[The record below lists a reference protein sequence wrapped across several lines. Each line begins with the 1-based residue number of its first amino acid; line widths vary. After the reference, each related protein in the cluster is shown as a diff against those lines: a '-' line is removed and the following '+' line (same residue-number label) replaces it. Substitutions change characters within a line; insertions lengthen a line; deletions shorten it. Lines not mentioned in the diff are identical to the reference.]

1 LFMIVIQTYKD
12 FSDNIN
18 LSNHYFKTERR

>member
-1 LFMIVIQTYKD
+1 MIVIQTYKD
-12 FSDNIN
+12 FSGNIN